1 MRINAA
7 ALTRLIFTVSS
18 SKQTAQTSQTRWVY
32 DADGRRHKAETIRNR
47 YDDIA
52 ARMPRLV
59 QRVIRRRYCDE
70 IPPER
75 FEALMIE
82 LGYYDDMETEL
93 DDIANYYSMHFRMYM
108 DDVHDQI
115 AGVIAPYADDIIGAA
130 SFDDSFSYFDDPVFD

>member
-7 ALTRLIFTVSS
+7 ALTRLCMMCAAS
-18 SKQTAQTSQTRWVY
+18 SKTQQTSQTQWVY
-32 DADGRRHKAETIRNR
+32 DADGRRHRSETIRNR

-59 QRVIRRRYCDE
+59 QRVIRRRYADE
-70 IPPER
+70 IPPAR
-75 FEALMIE
+75 FETLMIE
-82 LGYYDDMETEL
+82 LGFYDDMTNEL

-108 DDVHDQI
+108 YDVYDQI

-130 SFDDSFSYFDDPVFD
+130 SFDDSFAVFDDPIFD

>member
-7 ALTRLIFTVSS
+7 ALTRLAMMSVTSS
-18 SKQTAQTSQTRWVY
+18 SSSYEWVF

-59 QRVIRRRYCDE
+59 QRVIRRRYADE

-82 LGYYDDMETEL
+82 LGYYDDMTTEL
-93 DDIANYYSMHFRMYM
+93 DDIANYYSLHFRMYM
-108 DDVHDQI
+108 DDVYDQI
-115 AGVIAPYADDIIGAA
+115 AGVIAPYSDNIIGAA
-130 SFDDSFSYFDDPVFD
+130 SFDNSFADFDDPAFDL

>member
-1 MRINAA
+1 MRINVA

-18 SKQTAQTSQTRWVY
+18 QTHQTSQTQWVY
-32 DADGRRHKAETIRNR
+32 DADGRKHKDETIRNR

-52 ARMPRLV
+52 GRMPRLV
-59 QRVIRRRYCDE
+59 QRTIRRRYADD

-82 LGYYDDMETEL
+82 LGYYDDMKNEL

-108 DDVHDQI
+108 EDVYTQI
-115 AGVIAPYADDIIGAA
+115 AGVIAPYADNIIGAS
-130 SFDDSFSYFDDPVFD
+130 SFDDSFAAFDDPVFD

>member
-18 SKQTAQTSQTRWVY
+18 KQTPQTSQTQWVY
-32 DADGRRHKAETIRNR
+32 DADGRKHKEETIRNR

-59 QRVIRRRYCDE
+59 QRVIRKRYADD

-75 FEALMIE
+75 FESVMIE
-82 LGYYDDMETEL
+82 LGYYDDMQTEL
-93 DDIANYYSMHFRMYM
+93 DEIANYYALHFRMYM
-108 DDVHDQI
+108 DDVYDQI
-115 AGVIAPYADDIIGAA
+115 AGVIAPVYDNILGWA
-130 SFDDSFSYFDDPVFD
+130 SFDESFSYFDDPVFD